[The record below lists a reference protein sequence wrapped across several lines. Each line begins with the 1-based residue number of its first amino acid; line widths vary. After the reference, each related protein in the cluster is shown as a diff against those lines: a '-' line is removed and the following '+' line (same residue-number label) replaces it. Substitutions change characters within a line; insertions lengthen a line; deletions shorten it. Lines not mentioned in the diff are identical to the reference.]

1 MPKFDILRVKDK
13 SDSYYTKM
21 ERIFDLPMRLIIV
34 GKSQLSGKS
43 TVILNLLLRNKYY
56 RGKWKPENIWIVSP
70 NKMDNKLKILSEEL
84 DIPEQNRMSFDE
96 DTIDALYDILEEEAV
111 SRVESKKKPDN
122 SLIIFDDCAYDS
134 SLKNKTTGIIS
145 KIAMNGRHINL
156 SSIFTTQKYSLLGTG
171 LRNNIT
177 GAILFATS
185 FKELDL
191 IEADLNYLEDK
202 KAFIKLFR
210 ANTKQKN
217 SFLVV
222 NFSNDATER
231 YLNSSFE
238 TIQLKD

>member
-1 MPKFDILRVKDK
+1 
-13 SDSYYTKM
+13 
-21 ERIFDLPMRLIIV
+21 
-34 GKSQLSGKS
+34 
-43 TVILNLLLRNKYY
+43 
-56 RGKWKPENIWIVSP
+56 
-70 NKMDNKLKILSEEL
+70 
-84 DIPEQNRMSFDE
+84 
-96 DTIDALYDILEEEAV
+96 
-111 SRVESKKKPDN
+111 
-122 SLIIFDDCAYDS
+122 
-134 SLKNKTTGIIS
+134 
-145 KIAMNGRHINL
+145 MNGRHINL